1 METEKDKPNNIINHA
16 YDWGSSQ
23 NTPTWQT
30 KTLQVTKENRGIYLI
45 VAYALAGTTLLSL
58 VGIIG
63 LSMLEKEV
71 PQALIALGSV
81 AVGALGSLFTH
92 NK

>member
-1 METEKDKPNNIINHA
+1 MTDNHNQSD
-16 YDWGSSQ
+16 DWGSAQ
-23 NTPTWQT
+23 AGQHFQPR
-30 KTLQVTKENRGIYLI
+30 TLHITKENKIIYRTVVWMLGAT
-45 VAYALAGTTLLSL
+45 VLLSM

-63 LSMLEKEV
+63 LSLFAREV

-92 NK
+92 SRY

>member
-1 METEKDKPNNIINHA
+1 MSDTNHTS
-16 YDWGSSQ
+16 DNWGSANARENFQ
-23 NTPTWQT
+23 PR
-30 KTLQVTKENRGIYLI
+30 TLHITKENKSVYLTVVWMLGITVFI
-45 VAYALAGTTLLSL
+45 SM

-63 LSMLEKEV
+63 LSFLSHEV

-92 NK
+92 SK

>member
-1 METEKDKPNNIINHA
+1 MSETYNAPD
-16 YDWGSSQ
+16 DWGSASAHQ
-23 NTPTWQT
+23 KFQSR
-30 KTLQVTKENRGIYLI
+30 TLHITKENKSIYLTVVWMLGI
-45 VAYALAGTTLLSL
+45 TVFLSM

-63 LSMLEKEV
+63 LSFLERDV

-92 NK
+92 SK